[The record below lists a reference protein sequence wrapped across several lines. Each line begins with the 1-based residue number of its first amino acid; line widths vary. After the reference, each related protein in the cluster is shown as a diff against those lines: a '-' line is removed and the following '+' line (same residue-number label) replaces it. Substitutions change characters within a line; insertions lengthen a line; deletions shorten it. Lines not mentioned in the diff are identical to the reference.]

1 MHKTII
7 LLILTNLLA
16 GCSGDRE
23 KQPNIVLISIDTLRW
38 DYLST
43 YGYADQDISPA
54 VSWLAENGTVF
65 DQAVASAGTTIPSH
79 GTMLT
84 GLYPRMHGARSNF
97 HAMYPRT
104 KTIAQELTDAGY
116 QTGAFVSINML
127 LGIGEMDRGFQ
138 HDNRP
143 FEVVSGKTPPLP
155 GSQTISQAAQWLDTV
170 EPDKPLF
177 LWLHLWEPHGP
188 YDMTEWARGKLG
200 DYDGFLKEGATTEY
214 LLQRTAEIRNS
225 KEHVTALQA
234 IYSGEVNLVDQYLG
248 QFLEDWKSRDLLA
261 NTVFIFTA
269 DHGQRLGEQKK
280 MGHGATHAEHV
291 IRVPM
296 ILSDFRSPEH
306 RRVQTRVGT
315 IDISPTIAEL
325 TGLEQKFGW
334 IGSSMLQPETLDPE
348 KPYFAEV
355 ELRTSRDKRQHN
367 EAWYDPNAIGV
378 WSGNYKLILRKSN
391 YQMYET
397 RTDNRFPKSIESEE
411 EPILFDYL
419 AGLIETFQQTE
430 LDLKSGDVT
439 EEQLQQLQ
447 GLGYVQ

>member
-1 MHKTII
+1 MNKTII
-7 LLILTNLLA
+7 LFILTSILA
-16 GCSGDRE
+16 GCSGDRD
-23 KQPNIVLISIDTLRW
+23 KKPNIILVSIDTLRW

-43 YGYADQDISPA
+43 YGYPDQEISPT
-54 VSWLAENGTVF
+54 VNWLAENGTVF
-65 DQAVASAGTTIPSH
+65 DQAVASAGTTLPSH

-97 HAMYPRT
+97 HAIYPET
-104 KTIAQELTDAGY
+104 KTIAQELSNAGY

-127 LGIGEMDRGFQ
+127 LGIGKMDRGFQ
-138 HDNRP
+138 HVNRP
-143 FEVVSGKTPPLP
+143 FKVVAGKRPPLQ
-155 GSQTISQAAQWLDTV
+155 GSQTINQAAQWLDTLD
-170 EPDKPLF
+170 PDKPAF

-188 YDMTEWARGKLG
+188 YDITEWARGKLA
-200 DYDGFLKEGATTEY
+200 DYDGFLKNGATTEY

-225 KEHVTALQA
+225 EKHVAALQT

-248 QFLEDWKSRDLLA
+248 QFFEDWKSRDLLA
-261 NTVFIFTA
+261 NTVVIFTA
-269 DHGQRLGEQKK
+269 DHGQGLGERKK

-306 RRVQTRVGT
+306 RRVQTRIGT

-325 TGLEQKFGW
+325 AGLEQKFDW
-334 IGSSMLQPETLDPE
+334 IGSSMLHPETLDPE

-355 ELRTSRDKRQHN
+355 ELRTSKDKRQNH
-367 EAWYDPNAIGV
+367 ETWYDPNAVGV
-378 WSGNYKLILRKSN
+378 WSGDYKLVFRKGN

-397 RTDNRFPKSIESEE
+397 QTDNRFPKLIKSEE

-430 LDLKSGDVT
+430 LDLKSGSVS
-439 EEQLQQLQ
+439 EEQLRQLQ

>member
-7 LLILTNLLA
+7 LFILTSVLA
-16 GCSGDRE
+16 GCSGGTD
-23 KQPNIVLISIDTLRW
+23 KQPNIILISIDTLRW

-43 YGYADQDISPA
+43 YGYADQDISPT
-54 VSWLAENGTVF
+54 VQWLAENGTVF

-97 HAMYPRT
+97 HGMYPET
-104 KTIAQELTDAGY
+104 KTITQELTEAGY

-127 LGIGEMDRGFQ
+127 LGIGKMDLGFQ

-143 FEVVSGKTPPLP
+143 FTVVSGKTPPQA
-155 GSQTISQAAQWLDTV
+155 GAQTISKAAQWLDTV
-170 EPDKPLF
+170 QPDKPVF

-200 DYDGFLKEGATTEY
+200 DYDGFLKDGATSEY
-214 LLQRTAEIRNS
+214 LLQRTKEIRNS
-225 KEHVTALQA
+225 KEHVAALQA

-248 QFLEDWKSRDLLA
+248 QFFEDWKSRNLLA
-261 NTVFIFTA
+261 NTVVIFTA
-269 DHGQRLGEQKK
+269 DHGQGLGERKK

-296 ILSDFRSPEH
+296 ILSDFRSPKH

-315 IDISPTIAEL
+315 IDISPTVAEL
-325 TGLEQKFGW
+325 AGLEQKFDW
-334 IGSSMLQPETLDPE
+334 IGSSMLQIENLDPG

-355 ELRTSRDKRQHN
+355 ELRTSKDKRQN
-367 EAWYDPNAIGV
+367 SETWYDPNAIGV
-378 WSGNYKLILRKSN
+378 WSGDYKLVLRKGH

-397 RTDNRFPKSIESEE
+397 HTDNRFPKLIEAEE

-419 AGLIETFQQTE
+419 GGLIEAFQQTE
-430 LDLKSGDVT
+430 LDLKSGTVT
-439 EEQLQQLQ
+439 EEQLRQLQ